1 MFFYA
6 SEGFT
11 EKVSSI
17 SFRLHCHNFYEIYV
31 FEKGDSTYAV
41 EGADYPLESGDMI
54 FIRPGEMHRVHH
66 KSETEYLRIIIQF
79 DDEFFKHYGCE
90 QYKEIFWG
98 RRCGEKNKIST
109 KTAKSAG
116 ISDVIDILRE
126 GLENYDEAYIKSL
139 IVQILYLACKNDC
152 FSTENQGKKR
162 VKDIVSYINEHYM
175 EKLTL
180 DEIADEFYI
189 TKYHLARIF
198 KEATG
203 HTVNEYIRLK
213 RIRNVEALSDEA
225 TLSEAAAKSGYKD
238 YSSFY
243 RAYVKANGKPPKKEL
258 KKKSDN

>member
-1 MFFYA
+1 
-6 SEGFT
+6 
-11 EKVSSI
+11 
-17 SFRLHCHNFYEIYV
+17 
-31 FEKGDSTYAV
+31 
-41 EGADYPLESGDMI
+41 
-54 FIRPGEMHRVHH
+54 
-66 KSETEYLRIIIQF
+66 
-79 DDEFFKHYGCE
+79 
-90 QYKEIFWG
+90 
-98 RRCGEKNKIST
+98 
-109 KTAKSAG
+109 
-116 ISDVIDILRE
+116 
-126 GLENYDEAYIKSL
+126 
-139 IVQILYLACKNDC
+139 
-152 FSTENQGKKR
+152 
-162 VKDIVSYINEHYM
+162 M

-258 KKKSDN
+258 KKKADN